1 MSFTEL
7 KCFDAVA
14 RHGSFVKAA
23 EKLGRTQP
31 TVTMQVSQLEKAFG
45 VELVVRGR
53 GKMIGLTRL
62 GESLF
67 SITRHLLALEQDA
80 VSLLKGAGAMT
91 RGQIRITST
100 APSMAIKIV
109 ERFSRRHPLID
120 VNLHFANSE
129 TVLQSVLSCETDV
142 GILGGHADHPD
153 CLAVQIAKPEIV
165 LIGHRDHP
173 AVVKGTID
181 REEFARET
189 LLIREQ
195 GSETRDLLLS
205 SMRQHDYRPARLFEI
220 GSRDGAIAAAIAR
233 MGLAPISEYE
243 MVTNDQLGLIRFAG
257 FKVFGVNHAVCL
269 KKRADSNMIAAVLQ
283 AARAFPDCGSAADC
297 DPCAAPVELDGS
309 KSLAF

>member
-1 MSFTEL
+1 MTFSEL

-53 GKMIGLTRL
+53 GKMVGLTRL

-80 VSLLKGAGAMT
+80 ASLLKGAGAMT
-91 RGQIRITST
+91 RGEIRITST

-109 ERFSRRHPLID
+109 ERFSKRHPLID

-129 TVLQSVLSCETDV
+129 TVLRSVLSCETDI

-153 CLAVQIAKPEIV
+153 CLAIQIARPEIV
-165 LIGHRDHP
+165 LIGHKDHP
-173 AVVKGTID
+173 AVVKGLID
-181 REEFARET
+181 RGEFARET

-205 SMRQHDYRPARLFEI
+205 SIRQHDYKPARLLEI
-220 GSRDGAIAAAIAR
+220 GSRDGALAAAVAR
-233 MGLAPISEYE
+233 MGLAAISEYE
-243 MVTNDQLGLIRFAG
+243 TVANEKVGFIRFEG
-257 FKVFGVNHAVCL
+257 FKVFGVNHAICL
-269 KKRADSNMIAAVLQ
+269 KKRADSNVIAAVLH
-283 AARAFPDCGSAADC
+283 AARDFQDCGSAAYS
-297 DPCAAPVELDGS
+297 DPQA
-309 KSLAF
+309 SLG